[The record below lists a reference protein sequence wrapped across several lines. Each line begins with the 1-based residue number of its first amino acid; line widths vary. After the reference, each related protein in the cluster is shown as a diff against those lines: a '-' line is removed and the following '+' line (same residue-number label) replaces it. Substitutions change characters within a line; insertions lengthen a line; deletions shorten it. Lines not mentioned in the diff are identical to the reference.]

1 MHSVPCVSVIEK
13 YTTDGGKDR
22 VRKMRKGEI
31 MTKKLAWRLSIAAVV
46 VGFALS
52 STGCYTM
59 LMKKATDN
67 AIILGIDHSAPDG
80 IADGA
85 YVCTTSRALK
95 VLELINFGGEYYTWN
110 GWEWII
116 TGTKPVPVAIRV
128 SDGKIK
134 ETLAVFQ
141 REGDELSSE
150 VNLGTGKRER
160 KIVEKTTYQTI
171 KPVLIPELKALVKVS
186 DFETAKSRI

>member
-1 MHSVPCVSVIEK
+1 
-13 YTTDGGKDR
+13 
-22 VRKMRKGEI
+22 
-31 MTKKLAWRLSIAAVV
+31 MTKKLAWRLSLAAVV

-59 LMKKATDN
+59 LMKKATDDN

-134 ETLAVFQ
+134 EILAVLQ
-141 REGDELSSE
+141 REGDQLSPIE
-150 VNLGTGKRER
+150 KVF
-160 KIVEKTTYQTI
+160 VQKTTYQTI